1 MVNSRF
7 VMNDDIKFTLKL
19 RTQANTRKRAVKNV
33 TWLVNSKIQN
43 KIKHYASWEKNDVWW
58 NLSHGLAFIRLS
70 VCLLKKKDADDLQ
83 TRVDLIA
90 PRNNSPIY
98 VNAWL
103 TKCTSS
109 ATSHQTKTQTKN
121 IHCVA
126 GMSEIVLEDRNGLH
140 WMKWVAISL

>member
-1 MVNSRF
+1 MGKKRC
-7 VMNDDIKFTLKL
+7 VMKFE
-19 RTQANTRKRAVKNV
+19 
-33 TWLVNSKIQN
+33 
-43 KIKHYASWEKNDVWW
+43 SWISFYTAE
-58 NLSHGLAFIRLS
+58 
-70 VCLLKKKDADDLQ
+70 CLLTKKKKDADNLQ

-140 WMKWVAISL
+140 